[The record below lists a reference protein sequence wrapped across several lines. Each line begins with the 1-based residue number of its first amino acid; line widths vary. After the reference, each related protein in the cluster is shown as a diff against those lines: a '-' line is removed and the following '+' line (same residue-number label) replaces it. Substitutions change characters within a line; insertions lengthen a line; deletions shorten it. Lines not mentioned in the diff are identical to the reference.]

1 MHIRR
6 ENQGSAAEMSPC
18 FTCPKACRT
27 RWYGTKT
34 STCMSLMID
43 TRSWEPVCFL
53 HIHVPP
59 KTPKPAKRYGL
70 HPNEIKQWVQQ
81 FPHAER
87 TTNHSAARM
96 KALGDTQGSSAPQLA
111 LTDTRPMQLQMPC
124 NKVCRSP
131 GGWSSLANFLLEFRH
146 LS

>member
-1 MHIRR
+1 MKAYA
-6 ENQGSAAEMSPC
+6 QMTTG
-18 FTCPKACRT
+18 PKARKT

-34 STCMSLMID
+34 SIYMSLMID

-53 HIHVPP
+53 HTHVPP

-70 HPNEIKQWVQQ
+70 HSNEIKQGVQQ

-87 TTNHSAARM
+87 TIHHSAAHM

-111 LTDTRPMQLQMPC
+111 LTDTRPMQLQMSC
-124 NKVCRSP
+124 NKVCRSL
-131 GGWSSLANFLLEFRH
+131 GGWSSLADFLLEFRH
-146 LS
+146 LP